1 MDNASEYL
9 PLDVDYNVDTQ
20 YDVPPRTNQ
29 DNVTN
34 NYGRQLLDICKVTG
48 LRIINGR
55 YHNDAHIG
63 RFTCHTANDGHSTV
77 DYLLAR
83 PDDIP
88 LVRDFCVEDM
98 SVVSRDHC
106 PLTFT
111 LTVYCSNQ
119 PERTSISTADYR
131 YVWSRD
137 KLNIYRDNLMSDD
150 IVQSLGNIHNVLDNV
165 VPDVNAAVNILV
177 TNIES
182 AATPCRRVTRRES
195 DRKATV
201 DRPRWWNDECYYK
214 KKEFQRLWDIYKID
228 RTVDNYNMYQTAR
241 RGYRNSCRYH
251 RKRHSDARVT
261 DLCLRMTN
269 QPKRFWREL
278 KPRRVTVLPDIPN
291 EDIFTYFANLNGT
304 APDMTT
310 DYDEH
315 TQTVLDMHNNGP
327 QPNDAT
333 LDDDIRVDEVA
344 AALKQLQYKSRLSS

>member
-1 MDNASEYL
+1 MYYSNRPQRRGARRNSGGIMCLVRNSLAKWITPMNFICDDIMWLQFDNTHFRNNKPICIGVVYISPEGSSIHETRNLDIHMELERQITVLLSQGYACYIIGDFNGRTGQALDYIVMDNASEYL
-9 PLDVDYNVDTQ
+9 PLDVDYNVDNQ

-48 LRIINGR
+48 VRIINGR

-111 LTVYCSNQ
+111 LTVHCSNQ

-137 KLNIYRDNLMSDD
+137 KLTIYRDNLMSDN
-150 IVQSLGNIHNVLDNV
+150 IVQSLGNIHNVLGNV

-201 DRPRWWNDECYYK
+201 DRPRWWNDECYHK
-214 KKEFQRLWDIYKID
+214 KMEFQRLGHLQD
-228 RTVDNYNMYQTAR
+228 RQ
-241 RGYRNSCRYH
+241 NS
-251 RKRHSDARVT
+251 
-261 DLCLRMTN
+261 
-269 QPKRFWREL
+269 
-278 KPRRVTVLPDIPN
+278 
-291 EDIFTYFANLNGT
+291 G
-304 APDMTT
+304 
-310 DYDEH
+310 
-315 TQTVLDMHNNGP
+315 
-327 QPNDAT
+327 
-333 LDDDIRVDEVA
+333 
-344 AALKQLQYKSRLSS
+344 